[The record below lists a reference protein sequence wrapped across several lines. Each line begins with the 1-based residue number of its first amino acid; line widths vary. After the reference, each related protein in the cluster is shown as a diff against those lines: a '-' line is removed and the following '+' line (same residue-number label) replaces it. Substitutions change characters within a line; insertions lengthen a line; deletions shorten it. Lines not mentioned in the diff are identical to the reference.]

1 MITTIAAGSILY
13 LLVRCPPALEPYIGR
28 LLGHLPARLARPLL
42 ITLFKT
48 LFSIGLVH
56 KISSTLSS
64 VALNNWRWT
73 SDRGRWDWPNEIAVV
88 TGGCSGIGE
97 EIVRSLARNGI
108 KVVVLD
114 VQDQPERLKKGKQW
128 PDRASW
134 SGSHFPVLRHVPTDI
149 ALYVR
154 CDVTDPESVQSAAA
168 SIKKQLGSS
177 PSILVN
183 NAGIGHDFPMFDP
196 PMQRVK
202 KLIDV
207 NLTSHW
213 ITCAAF
219 CPDMVA
225 NNKGHIVELA
235 SMSSFVSVGRFSDYS
250 ATKAAIVSF
259 SESEHELASNFDS
272 MLDLH
277 PDRSFLIQ

>member
-13 LLVRCPPALEPYIGR
+13 LLARCPPALEPYVGR

-73 SDRGRWDWPNEIAVV
+73 SDRERWDWPNEIAVV

-114 VQDQPERLKKGKQW
+114 IQDQPERLKKGKLRTQLSQAGRGLISRSCATRQQTSRCTFAATS
-128 PDRASW
+128 PTPNPSSLRPPRSRNNSAPPPRS
-134 SGSHFPVLRHVPTDI
+134 SSTMPGSVTTFP
-149 ALYVR
+149 
-154 CDVTDPESVQSAAA
+154 C
-168 SIKKQLGSS
+168 SIR
-177 PSILVN
+177 PCNV
-183 NAGIGHDFPMFDP
+183 
-196 PMQRVK
+196 
-202 KLIDV
+202 
-207 NLTSHW
+207 
-213 ITCAAF
+213 
-219 CPDMVA
+219 
-225 NNKGHIVELA
+225 
-235 SMSSFVSVGRFSDYS
+235 
-250 ATKAAIVSF
+250 
-259 SESEHELASNFDS
+259 
-272 MLDLH
+272 
-277 PDRSFLIQ
+277 